1 MGLEMRKC
9 KKEIFIMVNLFF
21 SIAAIII
28 SLIVLVKVI
37 PCEIKKCDDIYE
49 ALYAMHNN
57 FLELLMAFISAILA
71 IITIV
76 IPIMVYNWKK
86 EMKDDFEKLSKG
98 MKDDFEKLKDNMKSD
113 YRNMKESMCE
123 DMKKVKEAQ
132 NLVNDTKKEIQDLN
146 RNIRSDMNSFSYNFL
161 TNEIAD
167 TEFLMKI
174 RYGDLSFLKD
184 ISTDELKSKFKPGKF
199 SEVCVNHLLAMAK
212 SCNCIDKK
220 EIIANLK
227 NIRKEAH

>member
-1 MGLEMRKC
+1 MGKY
-9 KKEIFIMVNLFF
+9 KKVVFIAVNLFF

-212 SCNCIDKK
+212 SCNSIDKK

>member
-1 MGLEMRKC
+1 MVKY
-9 KKEIFIMVNLFF
+9 KKVVFIAVNLFF

-98 MKDDFEKLKDNMKSD
+98 MKDDFEKLKDNMKCD

>member
-1 MGLEMRKC
+1 MGKY
-9 KKEIFIMVNLFF
+9 KKVVFIAVNLFF

-220 EIIANLK
+220 EIITNLK

>member
-1 MGLEMRKC
+1 MGKY
-9 KKEIFIMVNLFF
+9 KKVVFIAVNLFF

-86 EMKDDFEKLSKG
+86 EMKDDFEKL
-98 MKDDFEKLKDNMKSD
+98 KDNMKSD

-132 NLVNDTKKEIQDLN
+132 NIVNDTKKEIQDLN

-161 TNEIAD
+161 INEIAD

>member
-1 MGLEMRKC
+1 MGKY
-9 KKEIFIMVNLFF
+9 KKVVFIAVNLFF

>member
-1 MGLEMRKC
+1 MVKY
-9 KKEIFIMVNLFF
+9 KKVVFIAVNLFF

-98 MKDDFEKLKDNMKSD
+98 MKDDFEKLKDNMKCD

-220 EIIANLK
+220 EIIASLK

>member
-1 MGLEMRKC
+1 MGKY
-9 KKEIFIMVNLFF
+9 KKVVFIAVNLFF

-184 ISTDELKSKFKPGKF
+184 ISTDGLKSKFKPGKF

>member
-1 MGLEMRKC
+1 MGKY
-9 KKEIFIMVNLFF
+9 KKVVFIAVNLFF

-49 ALYAMHNN
+49 ALYAIHNN

-132 NLVNDTKKEIQDLN
+132 NIVNDTKKEIQDLN

-227 NIRKEAH
+227 NIRKEAR

>member
-1 MGLEMRKC
+1 MGKY
-9 KKEIFIMVNLFF
+9 KKVVFIAVNLFF

-86 EMKDDFEKLSKG
+86 E

>member
-1 MGLEMRKC
+1 MGKY
-9 KKEIFIMVNLFF
+9 KKVVFIAVNLFF
-21 SIAAIII
+21 SIVAIII

-37 PCEIKKCDDIYE
+37 PCEIKNCDDIYE

-71 IITIV
+71 IIAIV

>member
-1 MGLEMRKC
+1 MGKY
-9 KKEIFIMVNLFF
+9 KKVVFIAVNLFF

-98 MKDDFEKLKDNMKSD
+98 MKDD

-174 RYGDLSFLKD
+174 RYGDLSFLKE

>member
-1 MGLEMRKC
+1 MVKY
-9 KKEIFIMVNLFF
+9 KKVVFIAVNLFF

-174 RYGDLSFLKD
+174 RYGDLLFLKD

>member
-1 MGLEMRKC
+1 MGKY
-9 KKEIFIMVNLFF
+9 KKVVFIAVNLFF

-184 ISTDELKSKFKPGKF
+184 ISTDELKSKFKPRKF

>member
-1 MGLEMRKC
+1 MGKY
-9 KKEIFIMVNLFF
+9 KKVVFIAVNLFF

-76 IPIMVYNWKK
+76 IPIMVYSWKK
-86 EMKDDFEKLSKG
+86 E

>member
-1 MGLEMRKC
+1 
-9 KKEIFIMVNLFF
+9 
-21 SIAAIII
+21 
-28 SLIVLVKVI
+28 
-37 PCEIKKCDDIYE
+37 
-49 ALYAMHNN
+49 MHNN

-86 EMKDDFEKLSKG
+86 E

>member
-1 MGLEMRKC
+1 MGEY
-9 KKEIFIMVNLFF
+9 KKVVFIAVNLFF

-86 EMKDDFEKLSKG
+86 E

>member
-1 MGLEMRKC
+1 
-9 KKEIFIMVNLFF
+9 
-21 SIAAIII
+21 
-28 SLIVLVKVI
+28 
-37 PCEIKKCDDIYE
+37 
-49 ALYAMHNN
+49 
-57 FLELLMAFISAILA
+57 
-71 IITIV
+71 
-76 IPIMVYNWKK
+76 
-86 EMKDDFEKLSKG
+86 MKDDFEKLSKG